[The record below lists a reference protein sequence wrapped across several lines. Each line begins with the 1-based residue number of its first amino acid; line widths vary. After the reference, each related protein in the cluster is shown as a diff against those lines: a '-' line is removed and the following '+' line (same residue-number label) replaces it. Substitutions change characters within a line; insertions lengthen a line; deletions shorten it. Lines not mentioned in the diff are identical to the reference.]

1 MADHAVIDS
10 LSLQSQLATSHT
22 ESICEWHTSSN
33 TIQTCSLYS
42 SDLHYKLLVSSRLSQ
57 YLKSQSPKKTT
68 FKSTTTPDQ
77 SKFKPQSLTM
87 NIKPSLLLAFLGA
100 HLAHSLPLNLT
111 SLPAADAL
119 TFQNGTDLDAEKE
132 TCVGWQ
138 TSRCSAAGTDS
149 VGGSSLA
156 LLGAVSMAIA
166 FLG

>member
-68 FKSTTTPDQ
+68 FKSTTTPRPEQVQTKITHHECQILPPPRHPRRSSRSQ
-77 SKFKPQSLTM
+77 SAPQPHVT
-87 NIKPSLLLAFLGA
+87 
-100 HLAHSLPLNLT
+100 T
-111 SLPAADAL
+111 S
-119 TFQNGTDLDAEKE
+119 
-132 TCVGWQ
+132 
-138 TSRCSAAGTDS
+138 SRCLDISEWHRPRCREGNMRW
-149 VGGSSLA
+149 LA
-156 LLGAVSMAIA
+156 DFTLFSGRH
-166 FLG
+166 G